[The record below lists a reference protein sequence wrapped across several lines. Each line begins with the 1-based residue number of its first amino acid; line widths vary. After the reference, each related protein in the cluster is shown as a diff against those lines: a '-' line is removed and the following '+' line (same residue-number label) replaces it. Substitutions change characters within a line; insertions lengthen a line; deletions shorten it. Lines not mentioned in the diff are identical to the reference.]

1 MQTNPMVLDAQV
13 DGLYRL
19 VKGRVN
25 WDNLIPTCIEVA
37 RELENMTH
45 LRGPERLDLLLKTL
59 KHALRESDKP
69 AEEKERILFVI
80 DTVVPLAMQAAIL
93 ASNNPI
99 VNQVVSGCW
108 SCMKK

>member
-45 LRGPERLDLLLKTL
+45 LRGPERLDLLRQGGLIYQL
-59 KHALRESDKP
+59 QLLRERS
-69 AEEKERILFVI
+69 L
-80 DTVVPLAMQAAIL
+80 VPI
-93 ASNNPI
+93 SNPDRL
-99 VNQVVSGCW
+99 
-108 SCMKK
+108 